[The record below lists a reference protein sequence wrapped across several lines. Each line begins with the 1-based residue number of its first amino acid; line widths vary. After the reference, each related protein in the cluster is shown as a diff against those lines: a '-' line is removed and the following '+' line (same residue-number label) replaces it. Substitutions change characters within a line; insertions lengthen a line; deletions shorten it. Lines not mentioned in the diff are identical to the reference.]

1 MSGFKTLRLDAV
13 DTLRDDDTGADWITL
28 RHRLG
33 VTAFGL
39 NAYRAP
45 EAGVQ
50 VIVDHD
56 ESDSG
61 HQEVY
66 VVLSGEASFAVGT
79 ETIDAPAGT
88 VVFIEDPSLSRVG
101 IAKSPGRRC
110 WRSAP
115 RRAGSSLPR
124 PGSPSCS
131 KVQRP
136 RPSRRPGGEASD
148 SVEYG

>member
-56 ESDSG
+56 ESRLAAIRRST
-61 HQEVY
+61 
-66 VVLSGEASFAVGT
+66 SCSAA
-79 ETIDAPAGT
+79 
-88 VVFIEDPSLSRVG
+88 RRR
-101 IAKSPGRRC
+101 SP
-110 WRSAP
+110 SAP
-115 RRAGSSLPR
+115 RRST
-124 PGSPSCS
+124 
-131 KVQRP
+131 
-136 RPSRRPGGEASD
+136 RRPAPWSSSRTRRCRASGIAKEPGTTVLAIGAQPGRIFTP
-148 SVEYG
+148 SSWESELLEGSAS

>member
-1 MSGFKTLRLDAV
+1 M
-13 DTLRDDDTGADWITL
+13 
-28 RHRLG
+28 
-33 VTAFGL
+33 
-39 NAYRAP
+39 
-45 EAGVQ
+45 
-50 VIVDHD
+50 IVDHD

-101 IAKSPGRRC
+101 IAKEPGTTVLAIGAQTGRIFTP
-110 WRSAP
+110 SS
-115 RRAGSSLPR
+115 GSQ
-124 PGSPSCS
+124 SCS

-136 RPSRRPGGEASD
+136 RPSRRPGGETSD
-148 SVEYG
+148 PVEYG

>member
-1 MSGFKTLRLDAV
+1 MSGFKTLRIDAV

-56 ESDSG
+56 ETDSG

-66 VVLSGEASFAVGT
+66 VVLNGSASFAVGT

-88 VVFIEDPSLSRVG
+88 IVFVEDPSLSRVAVATEPG
-101 IAKSPGRRC
+101 TTVLAIGAEPGRIFTPSS
-110 WRSAP
+110 WEAELLEGSA
-115 RRAGSSLPR
+115 S
-124 PGSPSCS
+124 
-131 KVQRP
+131 
-136 RPSRRPGGEASD
+136 
-148 SVEYG
+148 

>member
-1 MSGFKTLRLDAV
+1 MSGFKTLKLDAV

-56 ESDSG
+56 ETDSG

-88 VVFIEDPSLSRVG
+88 VIFIEDPSLSRVG
-101 IAKSPGRRC
+101 IAKEPGTTVL
-110 WRSAP
+110 AIGAQ
-115 RRAGSSLPR
+115 AGSVFTPSSWESELLE
-124 PGSPSCS
+124 GS
-131 KVQRP
+131 
-136 RPSRRPGGEASD
+136 AS
-148 SVEYG
+148 

>member
-1 MSGFKTLRLDAV
+1 MSGFKTLRIDAV
-13 DTLRDDDTGADWITL
+13 DTLRDDDTGADWIPL

-56 ESDSG
+56 ETDSG

-66 VVLSGEASFAVGT
+66 VVLNGTASFAVGT

-88 VVFIEDPSLSRVG
+88 IVFVEDPSLSRVAVATEPG
-101 IAKSPGRRC
+101 TTVLAIGAEPGRIFTPSS
-110 WRSAP
+110 WEAELLEGSA
-115 RRAGSSLPR
+115 S
-124 PGSPSCS
+124 
-131 KVQRP
+131 
-136 RPSRRPGGEASD
+136 
-148 SVEYG
+148 

>member
-1 MSGFKTLRLDAV
+1 MSGFKTLKIDAV

-45 EAGVQ
+45 EAGMQ
-50 VIVDHD
+50 VIVAHD
-56 ESDSG
+56 EADSG

-66 VVLSGEASFAVGT
+66 VVLTGEASFAVGT

-88 VVFIEDPSLSRVG
+88 VIFVEDPSLSRVG
-101 IAKSPGRRC
+101 IAEQPGTTVLAIGAQPGRIFTPST
-110 WRSAP
+110 WESELLEGSA
-115 RRAGSSLPR
+115 S
-124 PGSPSCS
+124 
-131 KVQRP
+131 
-136 RPSRRPGGEASD
+136 
-148 SVEYG
+148 

>member
-1 MSGFKTLRLDAV
+1 MSGFKTLRIDAV
-13 DTLRDDDTGADWITL
+13 DTLRDDDTGADWLTL

-56 ESDSG
+56 ETDSG

-66 VVLSGEASFAVGT
+66 VVLNGAASFAVGT

-88 VVFIEDPSLSRVG
+88 IVFVEDPSLSRVAV
-101 IAKSPGRRC
+101 AKEAGTTVLAIGAEPGRIFTPSS
-110 WRSAP
+110 WEAELIEGSA
-115 RRAGSSLPR
+115 S
-124 PGSPSCS
+124 
-131 KVQRP
+131 
-136 RPSRRPGGEASD
+136 
-148 SVEYG
+148 